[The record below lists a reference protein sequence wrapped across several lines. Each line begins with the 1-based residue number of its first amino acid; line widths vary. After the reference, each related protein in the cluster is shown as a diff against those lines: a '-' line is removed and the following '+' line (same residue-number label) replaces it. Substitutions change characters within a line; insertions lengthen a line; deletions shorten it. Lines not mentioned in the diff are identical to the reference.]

1 MIVGYYTQ
9 VLSGS
14 ISYIPQTPF
23 HKSSTLLEVTHA
35 SKQIHFLSRRSSQP
49 NIRGSLYAVT
59 LSQQH
64 QPYKQSLYLKSY
76 RLVANHQPQMQVSLF
91 SQSHTPPAPIL
102 QIAPLVIPQ
111 SKYPHSP
118 QHRPSTKDSAPS
130 KIFRQ
135 TIASATPTPPMPTP
149 PTSPH
154 KIAIQGSPPRDR
166 GAAAAPPR
174 TCCAHILEGG
184 HRVIGGE

>member
-1 MIVGYYTQ
+1 LYAF
-9 VLSGS
+9 S
-14 ISYIPQTPF
+14 ISQHPSAIQAVPISKHITTRSESSATDASQTLFSIAHSPSTRSPNCSPF
-23 HKSSTLLEVTHA
+23 H
-35 SKQIHFLSRRSSQP
+35 
-49 NIRGSLYAVT
+49 
-59 LSQQH
+59 
-64 QPYKQSLYLKSY
+64 
-76 RLVANHQPQMQVSLF
+76 
-91 SQSHTPPAPIL
+91 
-102 QIAPLVIPQ
+102 PLVIPQ

-174 TCCAHILEGG
+174 TCCAHVLEGG